1 MEEKEKDEKGQ
12 YKELINVEIVNT
24 KLDLNRETERTT
36 ENQEENKKKGCQFPS
51 AYTILIILEAFVFI
65 LTYIVQKGQFH
76 KIEYSSERNI
86 FIIKTQNGT
95 NIEREASQ
103 EVLEELNIKI
113 PIESFKKGYI
123 KKPISIPNTYQ
134 KIEAKNSNFLNI
146 FLYPILGLIDSADI
160 SSFLFVL
167 GGTLNILIE
176 MNALSAGM
184 TALSKATK
192 GKEFLL
198 LILVFVIVSIS
209 GSVFGL
215 LEEILAFYPVLMPV
229 FLKSGMDG
237 MTGVATLFLSSII
250 GNMFSTVNA
259 FTVVLG
265 SYSAGINFIEGIVFR
280 SISFVLGNIISILY
294 IYFYYKKIK
303 SDETKSIVY
312 DIKNDIENKFL
323 KDEKEKKGNE
333 NNLKNIEA
341 NEETL
346 LTMKEKEN
354 NKNKFTCIQKI
365 ALLIFMSAFGVM
377 IFGVMVLDWWFQHMA
392 SVFIIFSII
401 LMFLLNKGEQKA
413 IEIFI
418 RGAGDFV
425 GVSIIIGIA
434 RGINITLEE
443 GKISDT
449 ILNSLTSAVSGLP
462 TIIFAVL
469 MLIIFML
476 LGIFISSSTGLAIL
490 AMPIFSPLAD
500 EVNCKRLIIVNTYMF
515 GQYFS
520 GLVTPTGL
528 ILIALQLGGISYKHY
543 IKFVWPFM
551 IIYFIFL
558 IILIIVDL
566 FIEN

>member
-1 MEEKEKDEKGQ
+1 MEDKEKDEKGQ
-12 YKELINVEIVNT
+12 YRELSNVEIVNT

-65 LTYIVQKGQFH
+65 ITYIVQKGQFH

-134 KIEAKNSNFLNI
+134 KIEAKNANFLNI

-229 FLKSGMDG
+229 FLKS
-237 MTGVATLFLSSII
+237 
-250 GNMFSTVNA
+250 
-259 FTVVLG
+259 
-265 SYSAGINFIEGIVFR
+265 
-280 SISFVLGNIISILY
+280 
-294 IYFYYKKIK
+294 
-303 SDETKSIVY
+303 
-312 DIKNDIENKFL
+312 
-323 KDEKEKKGNE
+323 
-333 NNLKNIEA
+333 
-341 NEETL
+341 
-346 LTMKEKEN
+346 
-354 NKNKFTCIQKI
+354 
-365 ALLIFMSAFGVM
+365 
-377 IFGVMVLDWWFQHMA
+377 
-392 SVFIIFSII
+392 
-401 LMFLLNKGEQKA
+401 
-413 IEIFI
+413 
-418 RGAGDFV
+418 
-425 GVSIIIGIA
+425 
-434 RGINITLEE
+434 
-443 GKISDT
+443 
-449 ILNSLTSAVSGLP
+449 
-462 TIIFAVL
+462 
-469 MLIIFML
+469 
-476 LGIFISSSTGLAIL
+476 
-490 AMPIFSPLAD
+490 
-500 EVNCKRLIIVNTYMF
+500 
-515 GQYFS
+515 
-520 GLVTPTGL
+520 
-528 ILIALQLGGISYKHY
+528 
-543 IKFVWPFM
+543 
-551 IIYFIFL
+551 
-558 IILIIVDL
+558 
-566 FIEN
+566 